1 MCRLKQHGD
10 GRALADLAFQ
20 LDAGVVNPGNVLD
33 DGQPQAGAAG
43 GFAPALIHPVKAL
56 KHTGLRF
63 FRDAD
68 AVVFHG
74 EGAVAVPGAGGNDLD
89 FAAGAVVADGVV
101 AQVLACLLYTSYQR
115 AGLPVLPD
123 PYPHR
128 YP

>member
-20 LDAGVVNPGNVLD
+20 LDAGVVDPGNVLD

-68 AVVFHG
+68 AVVLATVR
-74 EGAVAVPGAGGNDLD
+74 EQWPSRLQ
-89 FAAGAVVADGVV
+89 AVVIW
-101 AQVLACLLYTSYQR
+101 T
-115 AGLPVLPD
+115 LPPGRL
-123 PYPHR
+123 
-128 YP
+128 